1 MKDLNSLIQHLYKE
15 YFNNNDPLT
24 IIEKCLFGK
33 KFEMTYI
40 DYIVI
45 NSFKKHLPTFEVLA
59 LFGDK
64 KIETKINKIKS
75 LIEEYLT
82 YNMSEKKIKGF
93 VKDYDVDLNEID
105 LLTLKLMTNYMKN

>member
-1 MKDLNSLIQHLYKE
+1 MKDLHTIIQNLYKE
-15 YFNNNDPLT
+15 YLNNNDPLMV
-24 IIEKCLFGK
+24 IEKCLFGK
-33 KFEMTYI
+33 KFEMTYL

-45 NSFKKHLPTFEVLA
+45 NSLKKHLPTFEVLA

-64 KIETKINKIKS
+64 KVEKKVNRIKS
-75 LIEEYLT
+75 SIEEYLT
-82 YNMSEKKIKGF
+82 YNSSEKKIKSF

>member
-1 MKDLNSLIQHLYKE
+1 MKDLHTLNQYLYKE
-15 YFNNNDPLT
+15 YFNNNDPLMV
-24 IIEKCLFGK
+24 IEKCLFGK
-33 KFEMTYI
+33 KFEMTYL

-45 NSFKKHLPTFEVLA
+45 KSFKKHLPTFEVLV

-64 KIETKINKIKS
+64 KVEKKVNIIKS
-75 LIEEYLT
+75 SIEKYLT
-82 YNMSEKKIKGF
+82 YNNSEKKINGF